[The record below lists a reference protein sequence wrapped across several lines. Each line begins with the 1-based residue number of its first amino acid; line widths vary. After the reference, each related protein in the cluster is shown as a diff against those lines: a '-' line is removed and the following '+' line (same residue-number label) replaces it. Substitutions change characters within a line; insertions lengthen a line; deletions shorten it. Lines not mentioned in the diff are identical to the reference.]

1 MTDLNNS
8 DVTIEIQNKKNP
20 KISVSGE
27 KIWNDENNQDGIR
40 PNEVTIHLFVNGVDS
55 GKTAKA
61 TKDSNWKYTFENL
74 DTYDSNGKVIDYTVK
89 EDVPEGYTSNVE
101 GTKITN
107 THSPE
112 LINIPV
118 EKKWVDDNNSKN
130 YRPNEVTIHLF
141 ANEDEVGEYKLLSN
155 EDWKHTFE
163 NLPKFKEGKEIKYS
177 IKEDKVENYSTS
189 YSGDYNTKF
198 TVTNTIEGKVSIP
211 VTKKWIGKESDKVTI
226 HLLGDDKEVSKVTL
240 TKDTNWQHVFENL
253 DRFKEGKE
261 IVYTIKEDSI
271 DGYESKISGD
281 MTNYLVTNTNMSTK
295 DISLVKTW
303 KVKEGKEIEVSLLRD
318 DKEIQ
323 NIKISKQD
331 DWKYTF
337 KDLEVYDKA
346 DGHKYNYKVS
356 EKSLAG
362 YLTEIKGNEDE
373 GFELINTYSPIPVI
387 VDPPVKKVVK
397 GNPKVSEVFTF
408 QMKALDKDNPMPEG
422 SKDGIKTIMIIGSG
436 EVEFGKIEIKL
447 PGTYSYEITE
457 INDGIKGYEYDS
469 SIYKIVFE
477 VKDINGK
484 LVAESKIVKE
494 NNVEKEIIF
503 TNTYIEPIIP
513 VEPSIPNDQ
522 EKPNKPNISDVEGK
536 VMPKT
541 GYGTS
546 IGKYGLMIGLSI
558 VFLRVISIKKRK
570 NI

>member
-1 MTDLNNS
+1 M
-8 DVTIEIQNKKNP
+8 
-20 KISVSGE
+20 
-27 KIWNDENNQDGIR
+27 
-40 PNEVTIHLFVNGVDS
+40 
-55 GKTAKA
+55 
-61 TKDSNWKYTFENL
+61 
-74 DTYDSNGKVIDYTVK
+74 
-89 EDVPEGYTSNVE
+89 
-101 GTKITN
+101 
-107 THSPE
+107 
-112 LINIPV
+112 
-118 EKKWVDDNNSKN
+118 
-130 YRPNEVTIHLF
+130 F